1 MSFTSA
7 ILSPSFLNLNFLGLF
22 AAGACASASESES
35 CILRLAGGIAM
46 CRLLQLASA
55 ACNLRGRFAQVPSE
69 QRSCGQVKCSYTSR
83 NFKVKQPKAQRLS
96 SNAWPSYGACRAGS

>member
-7 ILSPSFLNLNFLGLF
+7 ILSPSFLNLKFLGLF

-55 ACNLRGRFAQVPSE
+55 ACNLKGRLAQVPSE
-69 QRSCGQVKCSYTSR
+69 QVHVGRSSAPTLLGTLK
-83 NFKVKQPKAQRLS
+83 
-96 SNAWPSYGACRAGS
+96 SNSLKLCVRTETVF